1 MRKRCIYAKDDFK
14 IVSLKV
20 DINKKL
26 IIKILDNYETDDNS
40 KTSRLYNIIY
50 DILKCNDNLFL
61 SYLISDL
68 MNYEVSSKTEQEII
82 DKVLLCIHLKKY
94 KNIFDVKRI
103 LLNLEY
109 KLDLFEADPYY
120 VDENTINPKI
130 DRLPFVNKKDA
141 KHF

>member
-26 IIKILDNYETDDNS
+26 IIKILDNYETDNNS

-50 DILKCNDNLFL
+50 DILKCTDNLFL

-130 DRLPFVNKKDA
+130 DRLPFVK
-141 KHF
+141 

>member
-1 MRKRCIYAKDDFK
+1 MRKICIYAKDDFK

-50 DILKCNDNLFL
+50 DILKCTDNLFL

-120 VDENTINPKI
+120 VDENTLNPKI
-130 DRLPFVNKKDA
+130 NRLPFVK
-141 KHF
+141 

>member
-1 MRKRCIYAKDDFK
+1 MRKRCIYAKDNFK

-50 DILKCNDNLFL
+50 DILKCTDNLFL

-130 DRLPFVNKKDA
+130 DRLPFVK
-141 KHF
+141 

>member
-50 DILKCNDNLFL
+50 DILKCTDNLFL

-130 DRLPFVNKKDA
+130 DRLPFIK
-141 KHF
+141 

>member
-94 KNIFDVKRI
+94 KNFFDIKRI

-109 KLDLFEADPYY
+109 KLDLFNSDPYY
-120 VDENTINPKI
+120 IDKNTINPKI
-130 DRLPFVNKKDA
+130 DRLPFVK
-141 KHF
+141 

>member
-40 KTSRLYNIIY
+40 KTSGLYNIIY
-50 DILKCNDNLFL
+50 DILKCTDNLFL

-68 MNYEVSSKTEQEII
+68 VNYDVSSKTEQEII

-130 DRLPFVNKKDA
+130 DRLPFVK
-141 KHF
+141 

>member
-50 DILKCNDNLFL
+50 DILKCTDNLFL

-82 DKVLLCIHLKKY
+82 DKVLLCIHLKKN
-94 KNIFDVKRI
+94 KNFFDIKRI

-130 DRLPFVNKKDA
+130 DRLPFLK
-141 KHF
+141 

>member
-50 DILKCNDNLFL
+50 A
-61 SYLISDL
+61 
-68 MNYEVSSKTEQEII
+68 MII
-82 DKVLLCIHLKKY
+82 YSLV
-94 KNIFDVKRI
+94 
-103 LLNLEY
+103 
-109 KLDLFEADPYY
+109 
-120 VDENTINPKI
+120 T
-130 DRLPFVNKKDA
+130 
-141 KHF
+141 

>member
-94 KNIFDVKRI
+94 KNFFDIKRI

-109 KLDLFEADPYY
+109 KLDLFNSDPYY
-120 VDENTINPKI
+120 IDENTINPKI
-130 DRLPFVNKKDA
+130 DRIPFVK
-141 KHF
+141 

>member
-40 KTSRLYNIIY
+40 KTSGLYNIIY
-50 DILKCNDNLFL
+50 DILKCTDNLFL

-109 KLDLFEADPYY
+109 KLDLFEVDPYY

-130 DRLPFVNKKDA
+130 DRLPFVK
-141 KHF
+141 

>member
-1 MRKRCIYAKDDFK
+1 MRKICIYAKDDFK

-50 DILKCNDNLFL
+50 DILKCTDNLFL

-109 KLDLFEADPYY
+109 KLHLFNSDPYY
-120 VDENTINPKI
+120 IDENTLNPKI
-130 DRLPFVNKKDA
+130 DRLPFVK
-141 KHF
+141 

>member
-1 MRKRCIYAKDDFK
+1 MRKRCIYAKDDCK
-14 IVSLKV
+14 IVSVKV

-94 KNIFDVKRI
+94 KNFFDIKRI

-109 KLDLFEADPYY
+109 KLDLFNSDPYY
-120 VDENTINPKI
+120 IDENTINPKI
-130 DRLPFVNKKDA
+130 DRLPFVK
-141 KHF
+141 

>member
-61 SYLISDL
+61 SYLISEL

-94 KNIFDVKRI
+94 KNFFDIKRI

-109 KLDLFEADPYY
+109 KLDLFNSDPYY
-120 VDENTINPKI
+120 IDENTINPKI
-130 DRLPFVNKKDA
+130 DRLPFVK
-141 KHF
+141 

>member
-40 KTSRLYNIIY
+40 KTSGLYNIIY
-50 DILKCNDNLFL
+50 DILKCTDNLFL

-130 DRLPFVNKKDA
+130 DRLPFIK
-141 KHF
+141 

>member
-1 MRKRCIYAKDDFK
+1 MRKRCIYAKEDFK

-26 IIKILDNYETDDNS
+26 IIKILEHYEISNNS

-68 MNYEVSSKTEQEII
+68 MNYDVGSKTEQEII

-109 KLDLFEADPYY
+109 KLDLFDADPYY
-120 VDENTINPKI
+120 IDENTLNPKI
-130 DRLPFVNKKDA
+130 DRLPFVK
-141 KHF
+141 

>member
-50 DILKCNDNLFL
+50 DILKCTDNLFL

-109 KLDLFEADPYY
+109 KLGLFEADPYY

-130 DRLPFVNKKDA
+130 DRLPFVK
-141 KHF
+141 

>member
-82 DKVLLCIHLKKY
+82 DKVLLCIHLKEY

-130 DRLPFVNKKDA
+130 DRLPFVK
-141 KHF
+141 

>member
-1 MRKRCIYAKDDFK
+1 MRKICIYAKDDFK
-14 IVSLKV
+14 IVSLKA

-26 IIKILDNYETDDNS
+26 IIKILDNYETDNNS

-50 DILKCNDNLFL
+50 DILKCTDNLFL

-130 DRLPFVNKKDA
+130 NRLPFVK
-141 KHF
+141 

>member
-50 DILKCNDNLFL
+50 DILKCTDNLFL

-82 DKVLLCIHLKKY
+82 DKVLLCIHLKKN

-109 KLDLFEADPYY
+109 NLDLFNSDPYY
-120 VDENTINPKI
+120 IDENTINPKI
-130 DRLPFVNKKDA
+130 DRLPFVK
-141 KHF
+141 

>member
-50 DILKCNDNLFL
+50 DILKCTDNLFL

-94 KNIFDVKRI
+94 KNIFDAKRI

-109 KLDLFEADPYY
+109 KLDLFNSDPYY
-120 VDENTINPKI
+120 IDENTLNPKI
-130 DRLPFVNKKDA
+130 DRLPFVK
-141 KHF
+141 

>member
-26 IIKILDNYETDDNS
+26 IIKILDHYETDDNS
-40 KTSRLYNIIY
+40 KISRLYNIIY

-82 DKVLLCIHLKKY
+82 DKVLLCIHLKEY

-109 KLDLFEADPYY
+109 KLDLFDVDPYY
-120 VDENTINPKI
+120 IDENTLNPKI
-130 DRLPFVNKKDA
+130 DRLPFVK
-141 KHF
+141 

>member
-1 MRKRCIYAKDDFK
+1 MRKRCIYAKEDFK

-94 KNIFDVKRI
+94 KNFFDIKRI

-109 KLDLFEADPYY
+109 KLDLFNSDPYY
-120 VDENTINPKI
+120 IDENTINPKI
-130 DRLPFVNKKDA
+130 DRLPFVK
-141 KHF
+141 

>member
-68 MNYEVSSKTEQEII
+68 MNYEVSSKTVQEII

-94 KNIFDVKRI
+94 KNFFDIKRI

-130 DRLPFVNKKDA
+130 DRLPFVK
-141 KHF
+141 

>member
-50 DILKCNDNLFL
+50 DILKCTDNLFL

-130 DRLPFVNKKDA
+130 DRLSFVK
-141 KHF
+141 

>member
-61 SYLISDL
+61 SYLISNL

-130 DRLPFVNKKDA
+130 DRLPFVK
-141 KHF
+141 

>member
-1 MRKRCIYAKDDFK
+1 MRKKCIYAKDDFK

-94 KNIFDVKRI
+94 KNFFDIKRI

-109 KLDLFEADPYY
+109 KLDLFNSDPYY
-120 VDENTINPKI
+120 IDENTINPKI
-130 DRLPFVNKKDA
+130 DRLPFVK
-141 KHF
+141 

>member
-94 KNIFDVKRI
+94 KNFFDIKRI

-130 DRLPFVNKKDA
+130 NRLPFVK
-141 KHF
+141 

>member
-94 KNIFDVKRI
+94 KNFFDIKRI

-109 KLDLFEADPYY
+109 KLDLFNSDPYY
-120 VDENTINPKI
+120 IDENTLNQKI
-130 DRLPFVNKKDA
+130 DRLPFVK
-141 KHF
+141 

>member
-40 KTSRLYNIIY
+40 KTSRLYDIIY
-50 DILKCNDNLFL
+50 DILKCTDNLFL

-82 DKVLLCIHLKKY
+82 DKVLLCIHLKKN
-94 KNIFDVKRI
+94 KNFFDIKRI

-109 KLDLFEADPYY
+109 KLDLFNSDPYY
-120 VDENTINPKI
+120 IDENTINPKI
-130 DRLPFVNKKDA
+130 DRLPFVK
-141 KHF
+141 

>member
-109 KLDLFEADPYY
+109 KLDLFEVDPYY

-130 DRLPFVNKKDA
+130 DRLPFVK
-141 KHF
+141 

>member
-1 MRKRCIYAKDDFK
+1 MRKICIYAKDDFK

-26 IIKILDNYETDDNS
+26 IIKILDNYETDNNS

-130 DRLPFVNKKDA
+130 NRLPFVK
-141 KHF
+141 

>member
-14 IVSLKV
+14 IILLKV

-130 DRLPFVNKKDA
+130 DRLPFVK
-141 KHF
+141 

>member
-1 MRKRCIYAKDDFK
+1 MRKICIYAKDDFK

-50 DILKCNDNLFL
+50 DILKCTDNLFL

-94 KNIFDVKRI
+94 KNIFDVKKI

-130 DRLPFVNKKDA
+130 NRLPFVK
-141 KHF
+141 

>member
-50 DILKCNDNLFL
+50 DILKCTDNLFL

-94 KNIFDVKRI
+94 KNFFDIKRI

-109 KLDLFEADPYY
+109 KLDLFNSDPYY
-120 VDENTINPKI
+120 IDENTLNPKI
-130 DRLPFVNKKDA
+130 DRLPFLK
-141 KHF
+141 

>member
-1 MRKRCIYAKDDFK
+1 MRKICIYAKDDFK

-26 IIKILDNYETDDNS
+26 IIKILDNYETDNNS

-130 DRLPFVNKKDA
+130 DRLPFVK
-141 KHF
+141 

>member
-1 MRKRCIYAKDDFK
+1 MRKICIYAKDDFK

-40 KTSRLYNIIY
+40 KTSGLYNIIY
-50 DILKCNDNLFL
+50 DILKCTDNLFL

-130 DRLPFVNKKDA
+130 DRLPFIK
-141 KHF
+141 

>member
-26 IIKILDNYETDDNS
+26 IIKILYNYETDDNS
-40 KTSRLYNIIY
+40 KTSGLYNIIY
-50 DILKCNDNLFL
+50 DILKCTDNLFL

-68 MNYEVSSKTEQEII
+68 VNYEVSSKTEQEII

-130 DRLPFVNKKDA
+130 DRLPFLK
-141 KHF
+141 

>member
-1 MRKRCIYAKDDFK
+1 MKYYQI
-14 IVSLKV
+14 
-20 DINKKL
+20 
-26 IIKILDNYETDDNS
+26 
-40 KTSRLYNIIY
+40 
-50 DILKCNDNLFL
+50 
-61 SYLISDL
+61 ISDL

-94 KNIFDVKRI
+94 KNFFDIKRI

-130 DRLPFVNKKDA
+130 DRLPFVK
-141 KHF
+141 

>member
-40 KTSRLYNIIY
+40 KISRLYNIIY

-68 MNYEVSSKTEQEII
+68 MNYDVGSKTEQEII

-130 DRLPFVNKKDA
+130 DRLPFVK
-141 KHF
+141 

>member
-26 IIKILDNYETDDNS
+26 IIKILDHYETDVNS

-109 KLDLFEADPYY
+109 KLDLFDVDPYY
-120 VDENTINPKI
+120 IDENTLNPKI
-130 DRLPFVNKKDA
+130 DRLPFVK
-141 KHF
+141 